1 MISSSTRIIAVTA
14 ILVGSIGPALAEF
27 EIQESTIDPGETQ
40 LQYRGAWHT
49 GLPSYEAV
57 EDISLL
63 PDTEEAPLRQSHD
76 FEIQYSPTTYWLVAL
91 TQVLDEPI
99 DDNGADLNA
108 IEFETQFEL
117 ITREGDGLGL
127 SIQGGT
133 EQPVFEA
140 RDETDPEIAFG
151 PIVELSKSNYTLVLN
166 PLFFR
171 VIGDKND
178 QEGFGFEYGWQ
189 GRKEL
194 FGERLW
200 LAVEMFGEVEDMS
213 NAGPFNEQQHS
224 IGPAFYYTFGK
235 EDDDFVGDDDLADI
249 DRKSKELTVSLGAQ
263 FGLTDATSDVA
274 IKVFIG
280 YEFD

>member
-1 MISSSTRIIAVTA
+1 MISCSTRIIAVTA

-40 LQYRGAWHT
+40 LQYRGAWHR
-49 GLPSYEAV
+49 GLPAN
-57 EDISLL
+57 
-63 PDTEEAPLRQSHD
+63 EEIESIDLSTDPGDAPLKQSQD
-76 FEIQYSPTTYWLVAL
+76 FEIQYSPTTFWLVAL
-91 TQVLDEPI
+91 THVFDEP
-99 DDNGADLNA
+99 ADEHFRLNS

-117 ITREGDGLGL
+117 ITREGDGLGF
-127 SIQGGT
+127 SVQGGT
-133 EQPVFEA
+133 EQPVFEVREEA
-140 RDETDPEIAFG
+140 DPEIAIG

-171 VIGDKND
+171 EIGDKND

-200 LAVEMFGEVEDMS
+200 LAVEMFGEIEDMS

-235 EDDDFVGDDDLADI
+235 EDDFVGDDDLVDI

>member
-1 MISSSTRIIAVTA
+1 MLRG
-14 ILVGSIGPALAEF
+14 ILITLSFAATLAFAAPARAEF

-40 LQYRGAWHT
+40 LQYRGAWHS
-49 GLPSYEAV
+49 GLPSFGEV
-57 EDISLL
+57 EGIGLL
-63 PDTEEAPLRQSHD
+63 PDTEEAPLRQSQD
-76 FEIQYSPTTYWLVAL
+76 FEIQYSPTTFWLVAL
-91 TQVLDEPI
+91 THIVDEPI
-99 DDNGADLNA
+99 DDDGADLNA
-108 IEFETQFEL
+108 IELETQFEL

-140 RDETDPEIAFG
+140 RRETDPAIAFG

-171 VIGDKND
+171 EIGDKNE

-200 LAVEMFGEVEDMS
+200 LAVEMFGEVEDMTNS
-213 NAGPFNEQQHS
+213 GSFDEQQHS

-235 EDDDFVGDDDLADI
+235 EDEFEDDLYDI
-249 DRKSKELTVSLGAQ
+249 DRKSKELTLSLGAQ
-263 FGLTDATSDVA
+263 FGLTKATSDVA
-274 IKVFIG
+274 LKVFIG

>member
-1 MISSSTRIIAVTA
+1 MSCGARLATATA
-14 ILVGSIGPALAEF
+14 IVFLCIRPALAEF

-40 LQYRGAWHT
+40 LQYRGAWHR
-49 GLPSYEAV
+49 GLPASEEI
-57 EDISLL
+57 EDIDLS
-63 PDTEEAPLRQSHD
+63 PEPGEAPLRQSQD
-76 FEIQYSPTTYWLVAL
+76 FEIQYSPTSYWLVAL
-91 TQVLDEPI
+91 THVFDEPA
-99 DDNGADLNA
+99 DDHFRLNS

-127 SIQGGT
+127 SVQGGT
-133 EQPVFEA
+133 EQPVFEVREEA
-140 RDETDPEIAFG
+140 DPEIAFG

-171 VIGDKND
+171 EIGDKND

-189 GRKEL
+189 GRKEF

-200 LAVEMFGEVEDMS
+200 LAVEMFGEIEDMS
-213 NAGPFNEQQHS
+213 NAAPFNEQQHS

-235 EDDDFVGDDDLADI
+235 EDDFVGDDDLYDI

-263 FGLTDATSDVA
+263 FGLTDATSDFA
-274 IKVFIG
+274 LKVFIG